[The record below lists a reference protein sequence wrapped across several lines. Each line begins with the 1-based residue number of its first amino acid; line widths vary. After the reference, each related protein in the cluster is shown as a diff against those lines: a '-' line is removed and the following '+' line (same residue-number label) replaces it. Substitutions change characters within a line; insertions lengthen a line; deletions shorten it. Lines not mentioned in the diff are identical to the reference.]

1 MRTTIHTSHLRTSSL
16 LIAGMVPL
24 LFAIWLVFSPKA
36 HAATINVSNDS
47 QLASALTA
55 ANPGDI
61 IVLADGSY
69 SGLTITT
76 EGTAASPIE
85 IKAANQGK
93 AVFNSGVIHLQGA
106 NYTTLNGIKVTTSGG
121 TKTVDGKN
129 RNVGV
134 LIEGSNNRITRSTF
148 QLNVTGTTEWVL
160 IAGNS
165 SNNRVDYSD
174 FGPAAVGGH
183 YIMAVGY
190 QTIAGVTNPTDR
202 TNWANY
208 QSPYNPNMPRYTQ
221 IDHNYFHDN
230 SNGLETICLGC
241 AGMAGDYQDT
251 YMTVEYNLFENCD
264 GDAEIVT
271 IKSSN
276 NTVRF
281 NTIKTSSGMLSS
293 RAGNKNSIYGNFML
307 QGGKSGAGGI
317 KIYEKDH
324 KVYNNY
330 IDGASEYPILI
341 GGGDAYTDSGFAHAQ
356 VFRAMVVNNT
366 IVNANNRPVIV
377 GHGSNLPP
385 VDSVFANNIIK
396 GSASSL
402 LNKRL
407 ASNTVFSKNIA
418 QGTLGTTAPQSEFWM
433 TDPLFTTVNGLQKL
447 SASSPAIQYA
457 NTSYTSFLTHDMDGQ
472 TRSSLIDTGADQ
484 YTTSAIVIQ
493 PLTASDVGPSASVGV
508 NLAAG
513 KSALASSEWSS
524 TYSAGKAVDGT
535 TSTRWASAKGL
546 IAGEWLR
553 VDLGASQPYSKIII
567 SETTHAG
574 IASFKLQSSNDGNSF
589 TDIISGTTIGSSKTI
604 TFNPVTARYIRLL
617 ILSGT
622 GEANV
627 NEFEVYTK

>member
-1 MRTTIHTSHLRTSSL
+1 MGALMNKSIFKTASSL
-16 LIAGMVPL
+16 GIIMGLTVLVL
-24 LFAIWLVFSPKA
+24 LFVLTSKA

-55 ANPGDI
+55 ASPGDV
-61 IVLADGSY
+61 IVLANGNY
-69 SGLTITT
+69 SGLTISTQ
-76 EGTAASPIE
+76 GTAVAPIE

-121 TKTVDGKN
+121 SKTVDGKS

-134 LIEGSNNRITRSTF
+134 LIEGNNNRITRSTF

-165 SNNRVDYSD
+165 NNNRVDYSE
-174 FGPAAVGGH
+174 FGPATVGGH

-190 QTIAGVTNPTDR
+190 QTIASVTNPTDR

-251 YMTVEYNLFENCD
+251 YMVVEYNLFENCD

-271 IKSSN
+271 IKASN

-307 QGGKSGAGGI
+307 QGNKSGAGGI

-330 IDGASEYPILI
+330 IDGASEYPILL
-341 GGGDAYTDSGFAHAQ
+341 GGGDAYTDSSFAHAQ
-356 VFRAMVVNNT
+356 VFRATVVNNT
-366 IVNANNRPVIV
+366 IVNANNRPVII

-396 GSASSL
+396 GSAASL

-407 ASNTVFSKNIA
+407 TSNTVFSKNIA
-418 QGTLGTTAPQSEFWM
+418 QGTLGTTASQSEFWI

-447 SASSPAIQYA
+447 SSTSPAIQYA
-457 NTSYTSFLTHDMDGQ
+457 NTSYTSFVTNDMDGQ
-472 TRSSLIDTGADQ
+472 TRSALMDAGADQ
-484 YTTSAIVIQ
+484 YSTSPIIIQ
-493 PLTASDVGPSASVGV
+493 PLTTTDVGPTASIGV
-508 NLAAG
+508 NLALG
-513 KSALASSEWSS
+513 KAAVASSEWSS
-524 TYSAGKAVDGT
+524 TYSADKAVDGT
-535 TSTRWASAKGL
+535 TSTRWASSKGL

-553 VDLGASQPYSKIII
+553 VDLGTSQPYSKVIIA
-567 SETTHAG
+567 ETTHAG
-574 IASFKLQSSNDGNSF
+574 ISSYKLQSSNDGTNF

-604 TFNPVTARYIRLL
+604 AFNPVISRYIRLL
-617 ILSGT
+617 IVSGT

>member
-1 MRTTIHTSHLRTSSL
+1 MGAIINRNNIRTTSL
-16 LIAGMVPL
+16 LAMVSVLTILSL
-24 LFAIWLVFSPKA
+24 LFFLTAKA
-36 HAATINVSNDS
+36 HAATVNVSNDS
-47 QLASALTA
+47 QLASALTSA
-55 ANPGDI
+55 SAGDV
-61 IVLADGSY
+61 IVLADGNY
-69 SGLTITT
+69 SGLTIQTQ
-76 EGTAASPIE
+76 GTAIAPIE

-93 AVFNSGVIHLQGA
+93 AVFNTGVIHLQGA

-121 TKTVDGKN
+121 TKTVDGKS

-134 LIEGSNNRITRSTF
+134 LIEGNNNRITRSTF

-165 SNNRVDYSD
+165 NNNRVDYSE
-174 FGPAAVGGH
+174 FGPATVGGH
-183 YIMAVGY
+183 YIMALGY
-190 QTIAGVTNPTDR
+190 QTIPGVTNPTDR
-202 TNWANY
+202 TDWANY

-251 YMTVEYNLFENCD
+251 YMVVEYNLFVNCD

-271 IKSSN
+271 IKASN

-307 QGGKSGAGGI
+307 QGNKSGAGGI
-317 KIYEKDH
+317 KFYEKDH

-330 IDGASEYPILI
+330 IDGASEYPILF
-341 GGGDAYTDSGFAHAQ
+341 GGGDAYTDSSFGHAQ
-356 VFRAMVVNNT
+356 VFRATVVNNT
-366 IVNANNRPVIV
+366 IVNANNRPIII

-396 GSASSL
+396 GTAASL

-407 ASNTVFSKNIA
+407 VSNTVFSKNIA
-418 QGTLGTTAPQSEFWM
+418 QGTLGTTAAQSEFWM

-447 SASSPAIQYA
+447 TSSSPAIQYA
-457 NTSYTSFLTHDMDGQ
+457 NTSYTSFVTHDMDGQ
-472 TRSSLIDTGADQ
+472 TRSTVDTGADQ
-484 YTTSAIVIQ
+484 YSTSPIVIQ
-493 PLTASDVGPSASVGV
+493 ALTTTDVGPSANVGV
-508 NLAAG
+508 NLALG
-513 KSALASSEWSS
+513 KTAVASSEWSS
-524 TYSAGKAVDGT
+524 TYSAAKAVDGT
-535 TSTRWASAKGL
+535 TSTRWASSKGL
-546 IAGEWLR
+546 IAGEWLQ
-553 VDLGASQPYSKIII
+553 VDLGTSQPYSKVIIC
-567 SETTHAG
+567 ETTHAG
-574 IASFKLQSSNDGNSF
+574 IASFKLQSSNDGTNF

-604 TFNPVTARYIRLL
+604 TFNPITSRYIRLL